1 MVIEFLIVFFLLVL
15 FRGLN
20 EEKFTLSKF
29 HWKALPVLFVVCE
42 LLSYLVVKKSG
53 MNEWNRQ
60 SLYLLHLLSYFLLFL
75 FALGNVY
82 FSGFTMIAAGFFL
95 NFMAILLN
103 GGRMPV
109 SENGLFL
116 AGQFELHQIL
126 ENGNSITHVLIDDS
140 TVFPFLGDIIPFVRP
155 YFFPKVVSV
164 GDVLIFLGLILFVM
178 GTVIRNSGKKKT
190 ASK

>member
-29 HWKALPVLFVVCE
+29 HWKALPVLFVLCE
-42 LLSYLVVKKSG
+42 TLSYLVIKKSG

-60 SLYLLHLLSYFLLFL
+60 SLYLLHVLSYFLLFL

-82 FSGFTMIAAGFFL
+82 FSGFTMIAVGFFL
-95 NFMAILLN
+95 NFMAILMN

-109 SENGLFL
+109 SEAELL
-116 AGQFELHQIL
+116 RAGQFDLHQVL
-126 ENGNSITHVLIDDS
+126 KKGNSITHVLIDEN
-140 TVFPFLGDIIPFVRP
+140 TVFPFLGDIIAFPEP
-155 YFFPKVVSV
+155 YVFSKVISV
-164 GDVLIFLGLILFVM
+164 GDVLIFLGLVLFVM
-178 GTVIRNSGKKKT
+178 RTIIRNSGRKKA